1 MSHVAGE
8 PREAFVTHADA
19 SYLRLSEILVRG
31 LAHFSTRPVVVYGVG
46 TDVDYDAP
54 NLIRRRLDDRPGE
67 IYCAKFRILAECGLE
82 RGVYLDADHVPNRGI
97 DSLFEACGQAAD
109 YPLVPRHPQ
118 DLGKDQRQL
127 MDKFGVARQT
137 MPFVHTCCM
146 AFSSGCAPFFAECY
160 RASQEVVRRPRGVE
174 LLSDEPLLNVML
186 WRRGATRQLDCCNIL
201 WEFAGG
207 YLDGSYASDPNFVWH
222 YGGHPYRFHTFH
234 YCKDPAAA
242 ARLLDALARHGGAGG
257 NGGRGGDSGE
267 GGEGG

>member
-1 MSHVAGE
+1 MADGVAPGGGE

-67 IYCAKFRILAECGLE
+67 IYCSKFRILAECGLE

-97 DSLFEACGQAAD
+97 DSLFEACRQAAD

-118 DLGKDQRQL
+118 DLGRDQRQL
-127 MDKFGVARQT
+127 MDQLGVTRQT

-146 AFSSGCAPFFAECY
+146 AFSRGCAPFFAECY
-160 RASQEVVRRPRGVE
+160 RAGQEAVRRSRGGE

-201 WEFAGG
+201 WEFAGE
-207 YLDGSYASDPNFVWH
+207 YLDGSYASDPNFAWH
-222 YGGHPYRFHTFH
+222 YGGHPYCFHTFH
-234 YCKDPAAA
+234 YCKDPVVA
-242 ARLLDALARHGGAGG
+242 ARLLDDLVRRAGQ
-257 NGGRGGDSGE
+257 GGD
-267 GGEGG
+267 GGQGG